1 MLKTYI
7 ESANSVPNQVKMNNR
22 RNQISCRTVL
32 PPAGEGETRLC
43 VWWLRILHD
52 VDSRVAWDCVPGEWC
67 MRPLRGHHPH
77 PPAPSPASGRRGDAL
92 VCVWASHTSRCR
104 FTRSLGLWSRAS
116 GVCGHCAVTT
126 LIPRP
131 LAPASGRRGDAL
143 VCVGFAY
150 STLKLR
156 P

>member
-104 FTRSLGLWSRAS
+104 FTRSLGLCPGRAVSAAIARSPPSSPDPLFPPAGEGETRLGMEDAS
-116 GVCGHCAVTT
+116 G
-126 LIPRP
+126 
-131 LAPASGRRGDAL
+131 
-143 VCVGFAY
+143 
-150 STLKLR
+150 LR
-156 P
+156 PKT